1 MCMYIAESVYSTP
14 ETIVNQLYFNF
25 CKKGKKNW
33 VCHNKKNK
41 ALPPFIQFD
50 TLRNQL
56 VVLESCINLQ
66 YGVCVLS
73 GFILS

>member
-1 MCMYIAESVYSTP
+1 MNICIYITESVYSTP

-25 CKKGKKNW
+25 FLKGKIVW
-33 VCHNKKNK
+33 FVIIKKNK

-56 VVLESCINLQ
+56 VALESCINLQ
-66 YGVCVLS
+66 CGVC
-73 GFILS
+73 